1 MRSTYLICYDVT
13 DDKRRDHVFKVCK
26 NHGTHVQLSVFEC
39 DLNAME
45 LTGLQ
50 RELLAI
56 ISCDDDQVLI
66 VDLGPV
72 EGRGDRV
79 ISALGRRYSKRM
91 RHATSF
97 DATSRSAQSPP
108 IFDITTPKFLSAAR
122 TRER

>member
-1 MRSTYLICYDVT
+1 MCNYL
-13 DDKRRDHVFKVCK
+13 
-26 NHGTHVQLSVFEC
+26 SFEC

-66 VDLGPV
+66 VDLGRWRDAGSCDFCP
-72 EGRGDRV
+72 GAPP
-79 ISALGRRYSKRM
+79 IPKRM

-108 IFDITTPKFLSAAR
+108 IFDITTPRFLSAAR